1 MVDAPSEATA
11 QTGWSARPT
20 GPAELTTPALRAT
33 PPLRGGEYVIALVCR
48 PELEGFPMWCPPIRL
63 RPCFFACG
71 ERLSL
76 SQALRLNQPF
86 KSSQPML
93 VIARAIVGLAAVG
106 RRFEFISQG
115 CGPFFPR
122 EISLFGEL
130 YGQGECLSLPGLRKD
145 RSFSITRQPRQIIK
159 SAQGSPPTSG
169 CKPSRADW
177 RSYPTIKRRPQA
189 VKSCQWPMRGR
200 NSHKK
205 CMMSGC
211 RAVAAGYDPPR
222 NNQFRE
228 SPPGYNT
235 ASPTAAAVRFCVNAL
250 LFGLLTK
257 KTLR

>member
-33 PPLRGGEYVIALVCR
+33 PPLRGGEYVIALVCM
-48 PELEGFPMWCPPIRL
+48 PELDGFPMWCTPIRL

-71 ERLSL
+71 ERLSF

-86 KSSQPML
+86 ESSQPML

-115 CGPFFPR
+115 CGPFSPR

-145 RSFSITRQPRQIIK
+145 GSFSITRQPRQIIK
-159 SAQGSPPTSG
+159 SAQGNPPTSSS
-169 CKPSRADW
+169 SRAQRTDDQIVNQ
-177 RSYPTIKRRPQA
+177 RSIFHNDQA
-189 VKSCQWPMRGR
+189 VEKLSMADEGR
-200 NSHKK
+200 N
-205 CMMSGC
+205 
-211 RAVAAGYDPPR
+211 
-222 NNQFRE
+222 
-228 SPPGYNT
+228 
-235 ASPTAAAVRFCVNAL
+235 
-250 LFGLLTK
+250 
-257 KTLR
+257 